1 MKKLKVGL
9 FIDTWYPMVDGVIMV
24 VDNYAKR
31 LSKFCDVTVFTV
43 GGGVHSSYKV
53 VGSKRISFGKKNY
66 ALPLPGIDR
75 KFKKALKESDLD
87 IVHIHSPFAIGKM
100 GVKYAKKMGIPCV
113 ATMHSQYKQDFYKAT
128 HSKLLTKFL
137 LKYIMKTFNS
147 CDEYYAVN
155 SKIADVFYDYGA
167 KHLPL
172 VQRNG
177 TDFVDDKEKSYLD
190 EIINQKYGLKSDE
203 TVFLFCGRIIK
214 LKNVFFTLKSLKILK
229 DMGQKF
235 KMFYV
240 GDGADSDRL
249 KAKIQEYGMTDEVIM
264 TGKIMD
270 RELVKAFY
278 SRADLFLFPSLYDA
292 SSLVQIEA
300 SSQKT
305 PTLFIKDAP
314 TSNTITEEV
323 NGYVAELD
331 EQKYAEK
338 ILEILSDKE
347 HYKEVCNNAKR
358 DLYVTWDDCVSEM
371 YDKYLYQIEKKKK

>member
-1 MKKLKVGL
+1 M
-9 FIDTWYPMVDGVIMV
+9 
-24 VDNYAKR
+24 
-31 LSKFCDVTVFTV
+31 
-43 GGGVHSSYKV
+43 
-53 VGSKRISFGKKNY
+53 
-66 ALPLPGIDR
+66 PGIDR
-75 KFKKALKESDLD
+75 KFKKALEESDLD

-113 ATMHSQYKQDFYKAT
+113 ATMHSQYKQDFYKTT
-128 HSKLLTKFL
+128 HSKLLTNFL

-155 SKIADVFYDYGA
+155 SKIADVFYEYGA

-190 EIINQKYGLKSDE
+190 EIINKKYGLKPNE
-203 TVFLFCGRIIK
+203 TVFLFCGRIIE

-240 GDGADSDRL
+240 GDGADSDGL

-270 RELVKAFY
+270 RELIKAFY

-300 SSQKT
+300 SSQMT

-338 ILEILSDKE
+338 IVEILSNKE

-358 DLYVTWDDCVSEM
+358 DLYVTWEDCVGEM
-371 YDKYLYQIEKKKK
+371 YDKYIYQIEKKKK